1 MKAKNIVKKILP
13 KSLYAKIK
21 RVRNSERV
29 ETLKLNAVGKIKLD
43 ASNLRS
49 AANVKSGEIFND
61 KDIWKAF
68 EDYESKINA
77 LSIPD
82 LTGGVNVGDR
92 KALFFILNY
101 FKPTSVLEVGTHIGA
116 STVHVASA
124 LDYNFKHE
132 NVKSTFST
140 LDIRDV
146 NCTKEKP
153 WLKFKSPKSPK
164 DLIADL
170 KLGITTNF
178 MSQDSLDYFESTTD
192 TYDFIFLDGDHS
204 APTVYKEVPKAVK
217 RLNPN
222 GIILLHDYFK
232 LGDSANPNNNFN
244 SGPYLAIQ
252 RHIKEGANVKVIPFG
267 DLPWKTKHG
276 SKRTSLALLLR
287 Q

>member
-1 MKAKNIVKKILP
+1 MKAKKFVKKILP

-21 RVRNSERV
+21 QVRNSERV

-49 AANVKSGEIFND
+49 SSSVESDNIFKD

-68 EDYESKINA
+68 ENYEAKIQA
-77 LSIPD
+77 LNIPD
-82 LTGGVNVGDR
+82 LTGGVNIGDR

-101 FKPTSVLEVGTHIGA
+101 FKPKSVLEVGTHIGA

-124 LDYNFKHE
+124 LDYNFKQHK
-132 NVKSTFST
+132 VKSTFST

-146 NCTKEKP
+146 NCTKDKP
-153 WLKFKSPKSPK
+153 WLKFDSPKSPK

-170 KLGITTNF
+170 DLSITTGF
-178 MSQDSLDYFESTTD
+178 MSQDSLEYFETTTD

-204 APTVYKEVPKAVK
+204 AQTVYKEVPKAIK
-217 RLNPN
+217 CLNPN

-252 RHIKEGANVKVIPFG
+252 RHIKEGADIKVIPFG
-267 DLPWKTKHG
+267 DLPWETKHG
-276 SKRTSLALLLR
+276 SKRTSLALLLCK
-287 Q
+287 